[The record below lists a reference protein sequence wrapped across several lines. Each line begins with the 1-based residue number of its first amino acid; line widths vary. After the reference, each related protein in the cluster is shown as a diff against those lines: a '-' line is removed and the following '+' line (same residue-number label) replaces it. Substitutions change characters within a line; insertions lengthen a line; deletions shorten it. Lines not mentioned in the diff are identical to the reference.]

1 MNHPETLK
9 VLIAEDDAM
18 YTKLLQKF
26 LKDENVEFA
35 VTTDGCEAYERAKE
49 FKPDLVIS
57 DWMMP
62 EMTGEELCLAIK
74 QNPELK
80 RTYFILLTAKDDI
93 EDIVLGFE
101 KGSDDYIIKPCNI
114 KELLARVRTG
124 LRILRLQREND
135 RLQAIKLVNQ
145 MAITSNHEINN
156 PLQAIEMYAET
167 ILFKHKDLPENVL
180 GSLRK
185 ILDNVSRIRT
195 VTQKLENMIQIRS
208 EKYTTRGP
216 EMISLDD
223 SE

>member
-1 MNHPETLK
+1 
-9 VLIAEDDAM
+9 M
-18 YTKLLQKF
+18 YTKLILKF

-35 VTTDGCEAYERAKE
+35 VTGDGREAFERAKE

-74 QNPELK
+74 QIPELQ
-80 RTYFILLTAKDDI
+80 RSYFILLTAKDNI
-93 EDIVLGFE
+93 EDIILGFE
-101 KGSDDYIIKPCNI
+101 RGADDYIIKPCNI

-124 LRILRLQREND
+124 LRILRLQHEND
-135 RLQAIKLVNQ
+135 RLQAIKVVNQ

-167 ILFKHKDLPENVL
+167 ILFKHKELPENVL
-180 GSLRK
+180 AGLRA
-185 ILDNVSRIRT
+185 ILENVSRIRI
-195 VTQKLENMIQIRS
+195 VTQKLENMIQLRS
-208 EKYTTRGP
+208 ENYTARGP